1 MADPTDMQDPDS
13 SRDPTANP
21 GADPDDAFDSIVDAP
36 FDAALSER
44 YLVYALSTI
53 TARSLPD
60 LRDGLKPVHRRL
72 LWTMR
77 QLRLDPGSNF
87 KKSARVVGEVIG
99 KYHPHGDT
107 AAYDAMVRLA
117 QDFALRYPLVEGQGN
132 FGNVDGDNAA
142 AYRYTEARLTK
153 TAMQLMEGLDAGTVD
168 FIPTYNGEEQ
178 EPELMPG
185 LFPNLLAN
193 GASGIAVG
201 MATNIPSHNVA
212 EVIDATLEL
221 IDNPQIEHERLME
234 IVHGPDFATGGQVVD
249 SAATI
254 SDAYRTGRGS
264 LRLRGLFSAPEADRE
279 DDRAAGIER
288 LGGGQWQ
295 LVISQI
301 PYQVAK
307 GKLIEQI
314 AQAIADRKLPIL
326 EDVRDE
332 SDEAIR
338 IVLVPK
344 SRNVDPELL
353 KESLFKLTDMET
365 RFGLNMNVLDAQ
377 AGGGRTPMVM
387 GLKELLS
394 HWTRSQIEILQRRTR
409 HRLDQIAKR
418 LELVEGYIT
427 AFLNLDRVIEIIR
440 TEDEPKPIM
449 MEEFDL
455 TDRQAEAI
463 LNMRLRSLR
472 KLEEMQLRREKD
484 GLLEEQDRLQK
495 LLDSPARQ
503 RTRLKKDLRTLRED
517 YAEDTALG
525 ARRTLIRESAP
536 AVEFSMDAMIE
547 KEPITVILSE
557 KGWIRAAKG
566 HVPLDQEFKY
576 KEGDAL
582 AFILHAQTTDKLLI
596 AAANGRFYTLGCDK
610 LPGARG
616 FGEPVRTMID
626 LEADTSIARLLVHR
640 PGGRLLLAAT
650 SGKGFLA
657 ETGELI
663 AETRKGRQVVNLK
676 GDAQLRV
683 IREVGEGDDHV
694 AAVGDNRKLIVF
706 NIEEMPVMA
715 RGQGVMLQRYRPG
728 PGGGGLS
735 DATTFKLEEGL
746 SWTMGGSQG
755 RTRTETDI
763 WQWKVAR
770 GAAGRMP
777 PTGFPKDN
785 RFD

>member
-1 MADPTDMQDPDS
+1 MPDPTDTDS
-13 SRDPTANP
+13 NAPPKDE
-21 GADPDDAFDSIVDAP
+21 FDLITDAP
-36 FDAALSER
+36 FDAALEER

-77 QLRLDPGSNF
+77 QLGLAPTSSF

-117 QDFALRYPLVEGQGN
+117 QDFSLRYPLVEGQGN
-132 FGNVDGDNAA
+132 FGNIDGDNAA

-168 FIPTYNGEEQ
+168 FIPTYNGEEE

-221 IDNPQIEHERLME
+221 IDHPDIDHKSLME
-234 IVHGPDFATGGQVVD
+234 FIKGPDFPTGGQVID
-249 SAATI
+249 SAQVI
-254 SDAYRTGRGS
+254 SDAYATGRGS
-264 LRLRGLFSAPEADRE
+264 LRLRGRFLAPEAAE
-279 DDRAAGIER
+279 ADDQQAGIER

-301 PYQVAK
+301 PYQVQK
-307 GKLIEQI
+307 GRLIEQI
-314 AQAIADRKLPIL
+314 AAAINDKKLPIL

-338 IVLVPK
+338 IVLVPR
-344 SRNVDPELL
+344 SRNVDPDLL
-353 KESLFKLTDMET
+353 KESIFKLTDMET
-365 RFGLNMNVLDAQ
+365 RFGLNMNVLDAH

-387 GLKELLS
+387 GLKELLER
-394 HWTRSQIEILQRRTR
+394 WTAAQIEILQRRTQ
-409 HRLDQIAKR
+409 HRLDQIAAR
-418 LELVEGYIT
+418 LELVEGYII

-440 TEDEPKPIM
+440 TQDEPKPVM
-449 MEEFDL
+449 MAEFGL
-455 TDRQAEAI
+455 TDRQTEAI

-472 KLEEMQLRREKD
+472 KLEEMQLRAEKD
-484 GLLEEQDRLQK
+484 ALLAEQDELTKLLE
-495 LLDSPARQ
+495 SPARQ
-503 RTRLKKDLRTLRED
+503 RTRLKRDLKALRKD
-517 YAEDTALG
+517 YAEETKLG
-525 ARRTLIRESAP
+525 ARRTLIAQTGPRI
-536 AVEFSMDAMIE
+536 EFSLDAMIE
-547 KEPITVILSE
+547 REPVTIVLSH

-576 KEGDAL
+576 KEGDGL
-582 AFILHAQTTDKLLI
+582 ACILHAQTTDKLLI
-596 AAANGRFYTLGCDK
+596 AGTDGRFYTLGCDK

-626 LEADTSIARLLVHR
+626 LEADSSIAKMLVHKE
-640 PGGRLLLAAT
+640 GGRLLLASST
-650 SGKGFLA
+650 GKGFIAQTA
-657 ETGELI
+657 ELL
-663 AETRKGRQVVNLK
+663 AETRKGRAVVNLK
-676 GDAQLRV
+676 DDARLQV
-683 IREVGEGDDHV
+683 IREIAAQHDHV
-694 AAVGDNRKLIVF
+694 AVVGDNRKLVVF
-706 NIEEMPVMA
+706 ALDELPVMT
-715 RGQGVMLQRYRPG
+715 RGQGVQLQRYRAKEQ
-728 PGGGGLS
+728 GGGGLS
-735 DATTFKLEEGL
+735 DATTFALADGL
-746 SWTMGGSQG
+746 SWTMGGSG
-755 RTRTETDI
+755 ERTRTETEI
-763 WQWKVAR
+763 GLWKVAR
-770 GAAGRMP
+770 GAAGRLP
-777 PTGFPKDN
+777 PTGFPRDN